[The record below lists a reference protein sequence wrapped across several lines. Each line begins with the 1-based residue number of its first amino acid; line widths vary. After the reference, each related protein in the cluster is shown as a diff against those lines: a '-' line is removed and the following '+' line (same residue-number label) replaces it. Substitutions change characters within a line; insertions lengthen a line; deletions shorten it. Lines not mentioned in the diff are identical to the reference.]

1 MKQNSPNHL
10 KRQASQGVDVL
21 ERMSRS
27 NSKSLASKR
36 DEFQSPK
43 SHKSRKLAA
52 RQKVQEVDE
61 ESRLFYKTKM
71 VDLGDIIGPQFCSL
85 CDRNIG

>member
-1 MKQNSPNHL
+1 MKQNSPNNL

-21 ERMSRS
+21 EKISRS
-27 NSKSLASKR
+27 NSKSHTSKKE
-36 DEFQSPK
+36 EFLSPR
-43 SHKSRKLAA
+43 SHKSRKSTGKIKL
-52 RQKVQEVDE
+52 QVVDE
-61 ESRLFYKTKM
+61 ESSQFYKTKM